1 MVIYDK
7 FGSIVLDIDV
17 EDDSYRYRAIMNG
30 TQVVLYYSLTEH
42 VEVPV
47 GSYIEY
53 QGVKYT
59 LWRPENFKKHGT
71 RNFEYTVEFGG
82 DEEALKK
89 YKIKDLSI
97 TPNKLIFSYTA
108 TPRQLLQL
116 IVDNLNLREGGWKV
130 GKCIEGVEKLYSFN
144 NEYIFDAL
152 NRNAGDL
159 KTEWNIANKTI
170 DLCKVEYFKD
180 DPLPLSYGKGN
191 GFLPGTGRA
200 NTGDK
205 QPIVILYVQGG
216 ERNIDASKYGST
228 TLLLPKDQ
236 EIEYEGRK
244 YHTSKDGTF
253 LYRSDRDTTAGQ
265 EDGYDGSHIY
275 PSRVGTISEVI
286 VADAEKNFYDI
297 IDTSIPDALDY
308 AQYRIA
314 GQRATIKFESG
325 RLAGREFDLE
335 QTDEELTGYVHAERR
350 FKIVPAELDGQ
361 VMPNETFRPAV
372 GDKYAI
378 FGIALPDAYIC
389 DNVTKTGAS
398 WDMLREAVRYLYENE
413 DEQFSFT
420 GELKGSWAKKR
431 WLEIGGKILPGGYV
445 LFSDTQYQPEGVLIR
460 ITGVRDYINNPHS
473 PEIELSNVPV
483 APSKSSELGKIESN
497 EVIVEEKHKESLS
510 FTMRRYLDMVE
521 TGKMLEKAIE
531 GFSASI
537 NPVTVSTMQ
546 IRLGAEQLQFRF
558 VNNKT
563 TPSEIIPNFRMNNT
577 TKVFSAPASILQH
590 MSLGIT
596 KVSPTHSPNEYKF
609 WDISAYTSPYL
620 GDDKSP
626 YYLYAKCSKSGTT
639 GIFELSKEP
648 HKMEEGSF
656 YYFLVGTLGTEW
668 ENVRSFTTC
677 YGFTEILPGR
687 MVINLITSTDGKT
700 YFNLVEGVIG
710 GKIHFDSGTTGYEN
724 IKDKPDLSIYGTK
737 DLLNAIQSDLQ
748 NQIDDKIE
756 TYYGTSNP
764 WNSWPSETEPAH
776 VGDLWYNTSTKILQR
791 YVGPSSNTWSRIEDA
806 DAIAAAEA
814 ASMAQDTADGKRRVF
829 LSTPYPPYDAGD
841 QWIDG
846 YGSSSGTMRIC
857 VRSRQSG
864 SYVSSDWQ
872 ITSAD
877 GNTQASIDRGIFT
890 AAGFMTFG
898 GSAGMVGDGDIRIWS
913 GGTNANNATFQVTAA
928 GEVMAKKA
936 IKLQNQQAGI
946 TGEGTA
952 DTSVRFWAG
961 NATPA
966 SAPFR
971 VYQNGNAFIGGLRM
985 ENGGLFS
992 DNQYSGLS
1000 NSKFFLYSNGGSAFL
1015 GFSATGKWAG
1025 IGLNTLPAST
1035 GTAALLRLENTNSEP
1050 YSTKYGAVITVSGGS
1065 KNIALLTKGDIQ
1077 VDGTVQANVYVAK
1090 SVKNRMLIGMDG
1102 AVRIDNSDTWFVF
1115 AKGICVG
1122 ARKMREYD
1130 SNADE

>member
-17 EDDSYRYRAIMNG
+17 DDDSYRYRAIMNG

-71 RNFEYTVEFGG
+71 RNLEYTVEFGG

-89 YKIKDLSI
+89 YKVKDVSI

-116 IVDNLNLREGGWKV
+116 FVDNLNLREGGWKA
-130 GKCIEGVEKLYSFN
+130 GKCIEGVEKLYSFS

-265 EDGYDGSHIY
+265 EDGYDGSHVY

-297 IDTSIPDALDY
+297 IDISIPDALNY

-335 QTDEELTGYVHAERR
+335 QTDEELTGYVHGERR

-361 VMPNETFRPAV
+361 VMPNETFRPAI

-389 DNVTKTGAS
+389 DNVSKSGAS

-420 GELKGSWAKKR
+420 GELNGSWAKKR

-445 LFSDTQYQPEGVLIR
+445 LFSDTQYQPEGVSIR

-473 PEIELSNVPV
+473 PEMELSNVPV
-483 APSKSSELGKIESN
+483 TASKSSELGKIDSN
-497 EVIVEEKHKESLS
+497 EVVVEEKYKSAISYTL
-510 FTMRRYLDMVE
+510 RRYRD
-521 TGKMLEKAIE
+521 AIE
-531 GFSASI
+531 AQEMLDSAFDNYSKGI
-537 NPVTVSTMQ
+537 DPIWVRTMS
-546 IRLGAEQLQFRF
+546 LLVGDESLQFRF
-558 VNNKT
+558 VDSKANPQAVN
-563 TPSEIIPNFRMNNT
+563 PNFVYNDNS
-577 TKVFSAPASILQH
+577 KVFTAPKSIIQH
-590 MSLGIT
+590 MTLGISNIT
-596 KVSPTHSPNEYKF
+596 GKHKADEYKYWDIPAYVSPPLENFGKMYF
-609 WDISAYTSPYL
+609 
-620 GDDKSP
+620 
-626 YYLYAKCSKSGTT
+626 YAKCSKNNQN
-639 GIFELSKEP
+639 GIFLLSEEP
-648 HKMEEGSF
+648 HEMNEGDQ
-656 YYFLVGTLGTEW
+656 YYFLVGLLGSQYDG
-668 ENVRSFTTC
+668 VRSFVTV
-677 YGFTEILPGR
+677 YGFTEVLPGR
-687 MVINLITSTDGKT
+687 ITVDRIISPDGSSFWDMLSGAFRIGNDMANLGFNLDGQGRLVLKGTMVQSPSGETSVIGVYRGDYNSSTTYYEGDEVSYNGSTYRFKKDQGRGIIPTNTTYWGIVAKAGTNGEDGRDGQDGDKGDKGDKGDDGIDGPVVTFRGEYSSSKSYYGDRYRVDCVKHDSTYYLARTDNGGTFSGKT
-700 YFNLVEGVIG
+700 PTNASWWRPVGGSFESIATGFLLAETATINGVSFNDGQIIG
-710 GKIHFDSGTTGYEN
+710 ST
-724 IKDKPDLSIYGTK
+724 
-737 DLLNAIQSDLQ
+737 
-748 NQIDDKIE
+748 
-756 TYYGTSNP
+756 
-764 WNSWPSETEPAH
+764 
-776 VGDLWYNTSTKILQR
+776 NTSFKI
-791 YVGPSSNTWSRIEDA
+791 D
-806 DAIAAAEA
+806 
-814 ASMAQDTADGKRRVF
+814 
-829 LSTPYPPYDAGD
+829 
-841 QWIDG
+841 
-846 YGSSSGTMRIC
+846 
-857 VRSRQSG
+857 
-864 SYVSSDWQ
+864 
-872 ITSAD
+872 
-877 GNTQASIDRGIFT
+877 
-890 AAGFMTFG
+890 
-898 GSAGMVGDGDIRIWS
+898 
-913 GGTNANNATFQVTAA
+913 
-928 GEVMAKKA
+928 
-936 IKLQNQQAGI
+936 
-946 TGEGTA
+946 
-952 DTSVRFWAG
+952 
-961 NATPA
+961 
-966 SAPFR
+966 
-971 VYQNGNAFIGGLRM
+971 
-985 ENGGLFS
+985 
-992 DNQYSGLS
+992 
-1000 NSKFFLYSNGGSAFL
+1000 
-1015 GFSATGKWAG
+1015 
-1025 IGLNTLPAST
+1025 
-1035 GTAALLRLENTNSEP
+1035 
-1050 YSTKYGAVITVSGGS
+1050 TKYGFSNFYDPRNDCFIGIRPGGKNISIGLKQIAMVDIEVSGMDYNNQEGRIILRKRSGGKDIGS
-1065 KNIALLTKGDIQ
+1065 ISIN
-1077 VDGTVQANVYVAK
+1077 
-1090 SVKNRMLIGMDG
+1090 MDG
-1102 AVRIDNSDTWFVF
+1102 IYKNGTRIIDF
-1115 AKGICVG
+1115 
-1122 ARKMREYD
+1122 
-1130 SNADE
+1130 

>member
-1 MVIYDK
+1 MVIYGK
-7 FGSIVLDIDV
+7 SGQVILDIDV

-53 QGVKYT
+53 QGVRYT

-71 RNFEYTVEFGG
+71 RNIEYTVEFGG

-89 YKIKDLSI
+89 YKVKDLSI

-116 IVDNLNLREGGWKV
+116 FVDNLNLREGGWKV

-144 NEYIFDAL
+144 NEYILDAL
-152 NRNAGDL
+152 NRNVGDL

-170 DLCKVEYFKD
+170 DLCKVEFYKD
-180 DPLPLSYGKGN
+180 DPLALSYGKGN

-275 PSRVGTISEVI
+275 PSRIGEVTVVETEI
-286 VADAEKNFYDI
+286 GKDSKGNPVTFYDI
-297 IDTSIPDALDY
+297 IDTSIPDALNY
-308 AQYRIA
+308 ADYRIA

-325 RLAGREFDLE
+325 RLAGREFDIE
-335 QTDEELTGYVHAERR
+335 QTDEVLTGYVHAERR
-350 FKIVPAELDGQ
+350 FKIVPALLDGQ
-361 VMPNETFRPAV
+361 DMPNETFRPAV

-389 DNVTKTGAS
+389 DNTTKTGAS
-398 WDMLREAVRYLYENE
+398 WDMLREAVRCLYENE
-413 DEQFSFT
+413 DEHFSFT

-483 APSKSSELGKIESN
+483 TAPKSSELGKIDSN
-497 EVIVEEKHKESLS
+497 EVIVEEKYKEGLS

-521 TGKMLEKAIE
+521 TGKMLETAIE

-558 VNNKT
+558 VTSKT
-563 TPSEIIPNFRMNNT
+563 NPVEIIPNFVMNNAM
-577 TKVFSAPASILQH
+577 KVFSAPSCILQH

-596 KVSPTHSPNEYKF
+596 KVSPTHMPNEYKF
-609 WDISAYTSPYL
+609 WDMQAYTSPYL

-639 GIFELSKEP
+639 GSFELSKEP
-648 HKMEEGSF
+648 HKMEEGS
-656 YYFLVGTLGTEW
+656 YYFFLVGTLGTEW
-668 ENVRSFTTC
+668 ENIRSFTTC

-700 YFNLVEGVIG
+700 YFNMVEGVIG
-710 GKIHFDSGTTGYEN
+710 GKIRFDSGTTGYEN
-724 IKDKPDLSIYGTK
+724 IMDKPDLSIYGTK
-737 DLLNAIQSDLQ
+737 DLLNAVKSDLQ
-748 NQIDDKIE
+748 NQIDGKIE
-756 TYYGTSNP
+756 TYYQTSNP
-764 WNSWPSETEPAH
+764 WNSWASGTEPAH
-776 VGDLWYNTSTKILQR
+776 VGDLWFNTSTGILQC
-791 YVGPSSNTWSRIEDA
+791 YVGPSSNTWREIVDKSAIEA
-806 DAIAAAEA
+806 AQAAAKA
-814 ASMAQDTADGKRRVF
+814 ADIKADGKRRVF

-841 QWIDG
+841 QWIS
-846 YGSSSGTMRIC
+846 YGTNGGSFRVC

-864 SYVSSDWQ
+864 SYVSTDWQ
-872 ITSAD
+872 LSDAD
-877 GNTQASIDRGIFT
+877 GNVKVSIDRGVVS
-890 AAGFMTFG
+890 AAGFITFG
-898 GSAGMVGDGDIRIWS
+898 GSAGMVGDGNIRIWS
-913 GGTNANNATFQVTAA
+913 GGNNADNATFKVYKDGSIDSKGEIYITNNNDERLA
-928 GEVMAKKA
+928 GFS
-936 IKLQNQQAGI
+936 GY
-946 TGEGTA
+946 GTSG
-952 DTSVRFWAG
+952 DSVRIWAG
-961 NATPA
+961 VSKANAK
-966 SAPFR
+966 FK
-971 VYQNGNAFIGGLRM
+971 VYQNGNAYIGGLRM
-985 ENGGLFS
+985 ESGGLFS

-1025 IGLNTLPAST
+1025 IGLNTLPATT
-1035 GTAALLRLENTNSEP
+1035 GTAALLRLENTNTENGA
-1050 YSTKYGAVITVSGGS
+1050 KYGAVISVSGGTR
-1065 KNIALLTKGDIQ
+1065 NIALSAKGDIEITGDINAKRYACNNHLG
-1077 VDGTVQANVYVAK
+1077 VNWNKTVGSPDLDK
-1090 SVKNRMLIGMDG
+1090 IRLIVEG
-1102 AVRIDNSDTWFVF
+1102 
-1115 AKGICVG
+1115 GIITG
-1122 ARKMREYD
+1122 YYGE
-1130 SNADE
+1130 

>member
-17 EDDSYRYRAIMNG
+17 NDDSYRYRAIMNG

-71 RNFEYTVEFGG
+71 RNLEYTVEFGG

-89 YKIKDLSI
+89 YKVKDLSI

-116 IVDNLNLREGGWKV
+116 FVDNLNLREGGWKV
-130 GKCIEGVEKLYSFN
+130 GKCIEGVEKLYSFS

-159 KTEWNIANKTI
+159 KTEWNITNKTI

-191 GFLPGTGRA
+191 GFLPGTGRT

-205 QPIVILYVQGG
+205 QSIVILYVQGG

-297 IDTSIPDALDY
+297 IDISIPDALDY

-389 DNVTKTGAS
+389 DNATKTGAS
-398 WDMLREAVRYLYENE
+398 WDMLREAVRCLYENE

-483 APSKSSELGKIESN
+483 APSKSSELGKIDSN

-537 NPVTVSTMQ
+537 NPITVSTMQ

-558 VNNKT
+558 VNSKT
-563 TPSEIIPNFRMNNT
+563 NPSEIIPNFRMDNT
-577 TKVFSAPASILQH
+577 TKVFSVPASILQH

-596 KVSPTHSPNEYKF
+596 KVSPTHTPNEYKF

-710 GKIHFDSGTTGYEN
+710 GKMHFDSGTTGYEN

-764 WNSWPSETEPAH
+764 WNSWPSGTEPAH

-791 YVGPSSNTWSRIEDA
+791 
-806 DAIAAAEA
+806 
-814 ASMAQDTADGKRRVF
+814 
-829 LSTPYPPYDAGD
+829 
-841 QWIDG
+841 
-846 YGSSSGTMRIC
+846 
-857 VRSRQSG
+857 
-864 SYVSSDWQ
+864 
-872 ITSAD
+872 
-877 GNTQASIDRGIFT
+877 
-890 AAGFMTFG
+890 
-898 GSAGMVGDGDIRIWS
+898 
-913 GGTNANNATFQVTAA
+913 
-928 GEVMAKKA
+928 
-936 IKLQNQQAGI
+936 
-946 TGEGTA
+946 
-952 DTSVRFWAG
+952 
-961 NATPA
+961 
-966 SAPFR
+966 
-971 VYQNGNAFIGGLRM
+971 
-985 ENGGLFS
+985 
-992 DNQYSGLS
+992 
-1000 NSKFFLYSNGGSAFL
+1000 
-1015 GFSATGKWAG
+1015 
-1025 IGLNTLPAST
+1025 
-1035 GTAALLRLENTNSEP
+1035 
-1050 YSTKYGAVITVSGGS
+1050 
-1065 KNIALLTKGDIQ
+1065 
-1077 VDGTVQANVYVAK
+1077 
-1090 SVKNRMLIGMDG
+1090 
-1102 AVRIDNSDTWFVF
+1102 
-1115 AKGICVG
+1115 
-1122 ARKMREYD
+1122 
-1130 SNADE
+1130 